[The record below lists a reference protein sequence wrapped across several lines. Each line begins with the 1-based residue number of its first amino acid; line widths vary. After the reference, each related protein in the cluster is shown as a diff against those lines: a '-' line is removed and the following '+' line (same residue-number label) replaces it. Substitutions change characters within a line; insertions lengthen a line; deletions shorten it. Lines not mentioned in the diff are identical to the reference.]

1 MLRLQIIGNRF
12 TEFDKNGKDYLKIY
26 IMSHLIHT

>member
-1 MLRLQIIGNRF
+1 MLHLQIIVNRF
-12 TEFDKNGKDYLKIY
+12 TEFDQNGQDYFKLY